1 MRLEGVLLSGDS
13 SALIEAIGG
22 SIDRISAKEIASMVS
37 ASGAIAGSFPDKS
50 PEEIAKMMSA
60 LTDSSGSLEGKTL
73 DEIAALL
80 SSGNLPEL
88 SQENIDALIP
98 GSATAEEVPQQAQ
111 TQ

>member
-1 MRLEGVLLSGDS
+1 
-13 SALIEAIGG
+13 
-22 SIDRISAKEIASMVS
+22 MVS

-50 PEEIAKMMSA
+50 SEEIAKMMSA
-60 LTDSSGSLEGKTL
+60 ITDIAGSLEGKTP

-88 SQENIDALIP
+88 SQEIIDALIP
-98 GSATAEEVPQQAQ
+98 SSATAGEVPQQSQ

>member
-1 MRLEGVLLSGDS
+1 
-13 SALIEAIGG
+13 
-22 SIDRISAKEIASMVS
+22 MVS

-60 LTDSSGSLEGKTL
+60 ITDMAGSLEGKTP

-88 SQENIDALIP
+88 FQENVDALIP
-98 GSATAEEVPQQAQ
+98 GSATAEEVPQQTQ